1 MSRPEP
7 TFGLA
12 AIAAAQAISLDL
24 LRAEMA
30 ALAMLLPG
38 KADGADGA
46 GADGASADGASADGA
61 GADGDAA
68 REAAHDAAF
77 EAGID
82 DMPV

>member
-1 MSRPEP
+1 MTRPEP
-7 TFGLA
+7 STFGLA

-38 KADGADGA
+38 QTDDA
-46 GADGASADGASADGA
+46 GPEARD
-61 GADGDAA
+61 A
-68 REAAHDAAF
+68 REAAHAAAF
-77 EAGID
+77 EAGFD